1 MNESG
6 EIIIYDEAGFDANI
20 EVKLINENVWLNQNQ
35 LSKLFNRDRSFIT
48 RHINNI
54 FKEKELSKKSNVQ
67 KMHFRYY
74 FMSAI
79 VIYKKENEIQVEV
92 TYENNSLWLNL
103 NQISELFDRD
113 KSVISRHIRNIYK
126 EEELPEYATVAKNA
140 TVQNEGTRQV
150 MRQIDYYNLD
160 VILAV
165 GYRVSSAKGTQF
177 RIWANK
183 ILKQHLIKGYTKNE
197 NRLNQL
203 KKTIQLVQRTSKA
216 IKNQEFEAEGFID
229 ILTDYSLALDIL
241 DDYDHQRI
249 TTNTTSK
256 KVVFH
261 IDYNEAIS
269 AIEQLRVKFG
279 ASKLF
284 GNEKDES
291 FKSSIAVIDQT
302 FNSTD
307 LYPSIEEKAANLLY
321 LVVKNPSFTDGN
333 KRIAAWLFVWYLD
346 KNEFLYKIDSTKKIT
361 NSTLVAL
368 TLMIAES
375 NPKEKDLII
384 NIIVNLI
391 NSDNE

>member
-1 MNESG
+1 
-6 EIIIYDEAGFDANI
+6 
-20 EVKLINENVWLNQNQ
+20 
-35 LSKLFNRDRSFIT
+35 
-48 RHINNI
+48 
-54 FKEKELSKKSNVQ
+54 
-67 KMHFRYY
+67 
-74 FMSAI
+74 MSAI

>member
-1 MNESG
+1 
-6 EIIIYDEAGFDANI
+6 
-20 EVKLINENVWLNQNQ
+20 
-35 LSKLFNRDRSFIT
+35 
-48 RHINNI
+48 
-54 FKEKELSKKSNVQ
+54 
-67 KMHFRYY
+67 
-74 FMSAI
+74 MSAI

-92 TYENNSLWLNL
+92 TYENDSLWLSL

-126 EEELPEYATVAKNA
+126 EKELPEYATVAKNA
-140 TVQNEGTRQV
+140 TVQKEGKREV

-183 ILKQHLIKGYTKNE
+183 ILKEHLIKGYTQNE
-197 NRLNQL
+197 LRLNQL

-216 IKNQEFEAEGFID
+216 IKNQDIGVDGFID
-229 ILTDYSLALDIL
+229 VLTDYSQALDIL

-249 TTNTTSK
+249 TKNVSSE
-256 KVVFH
+256 KVIFH

-269 AIEQLRVKFG
+269 AIKRLRDKFG
-279 ASKLF
+279 ASLLF

-302 FNSTD
+302 FNGND

-321 LVVKNPSFTDGN
+321 LVVKNHSFTDGN
-333 KRIAAWLFVWYLD
+333 KRIAAWLFIWYLD
-346 KNEFLYKIDSTKKIT
+346 KNQFLYKSDASKKIT

-384 NIIVNLI
+384 NIIINLI
-391 NSDNE
+391 NSENE

>member
-1 MNESG
+1 MKQSG
-6 EIIIYDEAGFDANI
+6 EIIIYDKTGFDAKI
-20 EVKLINENVWLNQNQ
+20 EVKLIDENVWLNQNQ
-35 LSKLFNRDRSFIT
+35 LSNLFDRDRSVIT

-67 KMHFRYY
+67 KMH
-74 FMSAI
+74 
-79 VIYKKENEIQVEV
+79 
-92 TYENNSLWLNL
+92 
-103 NQISELFDRD
+103 ISHSD
-113 KSVISRHIRNIYK
+113 KPIN
-126 EEELPEYATVAKNA
+126 
-140 TVQNEGTRQV
+140 
-150 MRQIDYYNLD
+150 YYNLD
-160 VILAV
+160 VIISL
-165 GYRVSSAKGTQF
+165 GYRVKSKTGTQF

-183 ILKQHLIKGYTKNE
+183 ILKQHLIKGYTQNE
-197 NRLNQL
+197 MRLNQL

-216 IKNQEFEAEGFID
+216 IKNQDIGVDGFID
-229 ILTDYSLALDIL
+229 VLTDYSQALDIL

-249 TTNTTSK
+249 TKNITSK

-269 AIEQLRVKFG
+269 AIDQLRNKFE
-279 ASKLF
+279 ASNLF

-302 FNSTD
+302 FNGND

-321 LVVKNPSFTDGN
+321 LVVKNHSFTDGN

-346 KNEFLYKIDSTKKIT
+346 KNEFLYKNDASKKIT

-384 NIIVNLI
+384 NIIINLI